1 MPRRY
6 LERPGSI
13 GGYELGEHGDDL
25 RMRFF
30 AAAPKGQGAGAA
42 PYEQ

>member
-13 GGYELGEHGDDL
+13 GGDELGENGGDRHMGVYTQFEGL
-25 RMRFF
+25 SYF
-30 AAAPKGQGAGAA
+30 G
-42 PYEQ
+42 